1 MIYRKGARKAVAE
14 VSVRVKQCSPP
25 NVIIRPQKSNKLN
38 AGKKIE
44 VHGKVKAFGNKVSLD
59 YSFVLEDG
67 KFTIVYSFK
76 FLNA

>member
-1 MIYRKGARKAVAE
+1 M
-14 VSVRVKQCSPP
+14 
-25 NVIIRPQKSNKLN
+25 IIRPQKSNKLN

-76 FLNA
+76 FLNV